1 MKAGARRRGGQEQSR
16 GGEKQMVPEA
26 DFSSYYGRPVLKET
40 VWGPDIPSYLFLGGL
55 AGASSALAA
64 AAQLSRHPELART
77 AKVGAAGA
85 ISLSMAALVH
95 DLGRPAR
102 FVNMLRVLKVTSPMS
117 VGTWIL
123 SAYTPLALGAAAS
136 AVTRKLPRVG
146 LAATLPAAVLGP
158 AVASYTSV
166 LLADTAVPA
175 WHDAHRELPF
185 VFAGSAVTAAGGLGM
200 LAVRPDDAGQAVRF
214 AVLGAAAELTAKS
227 LLLRR
232 LGPAAEPY
240 QKGRAGTMMEAG
252 EVLTAA
258 GLAGAVLAGR
268 SRAAAALSGAALMA
282 ASALTRF
289 GVFEA
294 GRASA
299 RDPKYTVGPQR
310 QRLREQGEP
319 ASLTT
324 SGQPAEDSAASAAG
338 KSADEGVDDDQAE
351 DRGPDGQSPDSRKS
365 AAGPAVPR
373 AAASRCPGHRPA
385 LSPHRR
391 PGARCGS
398 AGRTA
403 ARRPARRAP
412 RRRRTAR

>member
-1 MKAGARRRGGQEQSR
+1 MKAGAR
-16 GGEKQMVPEA
+16 GGEKQMVPKA

-64 AAQLSRHPELART
+64 AAQLSGHPELARA
-77 AKVGAAGA
+77 AKAGAAGA
-85 ISLSMAALVH
+85 ISLSTVALVH

-102 FVNMLRVLKVTSPMS
+102 FINMLRVLKVTSPMS

-123 SAYTPLALGAAAS
+123 SAYTPLALAAAGS
-136 AVTRKLPRVG
+136 AVTRRLPRAG

-158 AVASYTSV
+158 CVAAYTSV
-166 LLADTAVPA
+166 LLCDTAVPA
-175 WHDAHRELPF
+175 WHDAHREMPF
-185 VFAGSAVTAAGGLGM
+185 VFAGSAATAAGGLGM
-200 LAVRPDDAGQAVRF
+200 LAVRPEHAGQAVRF

-289 GVFEA
+289 GIFEA
-294 GRASA
+294 GRTSA
-299 RDPKYTVGPQR
+299 RDPKYTIGPQR

-319 ASLTT
+319 AT
-324 SGQPAEDSAASAAG
+324 
-338 KSADEGVDDDQAE
+338 
-351 DRGPDGQSPDSRKS
+351 
-365 AAGPAVPR
+365 
-373 AAASRCPGHRPA
+373 
-385 LSPHRR
+385 
-391 PGARCGS
+391 
-398 AGRTA
+398 
-403 ARRPARRAP
+403 
-412 RRRRTAR
+412 